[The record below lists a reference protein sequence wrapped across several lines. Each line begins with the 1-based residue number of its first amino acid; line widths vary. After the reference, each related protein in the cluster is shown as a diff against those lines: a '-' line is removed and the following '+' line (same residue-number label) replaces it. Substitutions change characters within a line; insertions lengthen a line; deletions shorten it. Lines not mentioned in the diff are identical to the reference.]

1 MKEFQVLRSLGLASW
16 AALRY
21 GLEENWVS
29 FEDVSTYA
37 ADVLAEEREDADDRA
52 VRLAVYDF
60 EGKEESLDLCSQ
72 LEKMKNENECPGKIL
87 KKWIL
92 AKLIAI
98 DRNWGDPEEKASE
111 LDVNYAML
119 GYQEEMLLD
128 HQERVNFHS
137 SCNTYGTGHYN
148 EVILSVDMASPLDEA
163 RRLINELSEELS
175 VRRDC

>member
-60 EGKEESLDLCSQ
+60 EGKEEALDLCSQ
-72 LEKMKNENECPGKIL
+72 LGKLNNEDTDPEKIL
-87 KKWIL
+87 KTWIL
-92 AKLIAI
+92 VRLTAI
-98 DRNWGDPEEKASE
+98 EENWEDSEEKIDKIGEAYASLEYPEEMCFCS
-111 LDVNYAML
+111 
-119 GYQEEMLLD
+119 
-128 HQERVNFHS
+128 R
-137 SCNTYGTGHYN
+137 YGTYKTDNTGQ
-148 EVILSVDMASPLDEA
+148 ILSVRMGPPLYES
-163 RRLINELSEELS
+163 RRLINELSEELAA
-175 VRRDC
+175 VRNQ